1 MILFVFIILMVISS
15 VLNILFKLTEKK
27 YWVISLLLSI
37 LLSVIIVA
45 LLGVGP

>member
-15 VLNILFKLTEKK
+15 VLNILFKLTGKK

-37 LLSVIIVA
+37 LLTIIIVA